1 LSSAGGSISVI
12 DLLPTVT
19 GALLLGQS
27 LLLRGFVVKEL
38 EDDETS
44 GVEAAMEEPTRAMS
58 HACAMLARGAAAL
71 ALAMGVGGLAF
82 IVSDAAKGALV
93 VATACVAVWIDRR
106 MRGPAFSI
114 IGVLLGWIGIVAAF
128 VQLAL
133 ASGVQQVGTFSLP
146 FAGARAIELHWN
158 TATMGVAICAM
169 LLITAISMARLR
181 ATAIALSCACV
192 VVWVV
197 LSVAMIPDP
206 FACVMLALPAAVVG
220 WVTRARLSLV
230 LSALVLGG
238 VSALFW
244 LAGSS
249 RALSGSKMND
259 AAMQAWMLFPCAIS
273 AFLLAGHPALAR
285 ARALLMTVV
294 VCFVGI
300 AVGVVGATASM
311 ESQGDALTATLVFV
325 ATLASAGGLA
335 MSVGALAKQ
344 VRVMDGGM
352 LVSLCAVMLGSLIG
366 LGHLFEVRILGR
378 VVAQVGAQVGAEGR
392 SSASIIAVL
401 LTAVSAAIALR
412 IARGLGDEGRRRAQ
426 WCVAIATFSIAPLGG
441 LLLSGALDQPLSPAL
456 AVGWVGMVAI
466 VALAVGFRTDRAAFR
481 WAGLWSLLLLV
492 ARLFFVDLAGAPM
505 LVRIGLLFVSGMVLV
520 GTGIAYAGSSR
531 RSVVSTP

>member
-1 LSSAGGSISVI
+1 
-12 DLLPTVT
+12 
-19 GALLLGQS
+19 
-27 LLLRGFVVKEL
+27 
-38 EDDETS
+38 
-44 GVEAAMEEPTRAMS
+44 MEEPTRAMS

-133 ASGVQQVGTFSLP
+133 ASGAQQVGTFSLP

-158 TATMGVAICAM
+158 MATMGVAICAM

-244 LAGSS
+244 LSGSS

-325 ATLASAGGLA
+325 AMLASAGGLA

-352 LVSLCAVMLGSLIG
+352 LLSLCAVMLGSLIG

-378 VVAQVGAQVGAEGR
+378 VVAQVGAEGR

-401 LTAVSAAIALR
+401 LTAVSATIAMM

-441 LLLSGALDQPLSPAL
+441 LLLSGALDQPMSPAL

-466 VALAVGFRTDRAAFR
+466 VALAVGFRTNRAALR

-520 GTGIAYAGSSR
+520 GTGIAYAGTSR